1 MMRRNKSKKKK
12 KKKKKKKNKAKM
24 DKRLQTVDERSSI
37 F

>member
-1 MMRRNKSKKKK
+1 MRRNKSKKKK
-12 KKKKKKKNKAKM
+12 KKKKDKAKM

>member
-1 MMRRNKSKKKK
+1 MRRNKSKKKK
-12 KKKKKKKNKAKM
+12 KKKKKKDKAKM

>member
-12 KKKKKKKNKAKM
+12 KKKKKKKDEAKM